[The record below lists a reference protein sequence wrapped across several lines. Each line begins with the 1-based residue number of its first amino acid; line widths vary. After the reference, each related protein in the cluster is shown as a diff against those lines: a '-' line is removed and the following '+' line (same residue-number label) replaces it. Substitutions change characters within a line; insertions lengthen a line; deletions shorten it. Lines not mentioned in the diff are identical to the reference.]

1 MAESGKTFSS
11 KMCIYITT
19 TISTME
25 LCRMADP
32 TKKIK
37 LLNSLDNNEVYP
49 HMQQTCVYYIIASF
63 VHSWNTLK
71 RKNRQR

>member
-1 MAESGKTFSS
+1 
-11 KMCIYITT
+11 
-19 TISTME
+19 ME